1 MPAFPLMAGALAS
14 ALIFVGDS
22 LWQCCAALILLA
34 LAMAA
39 SWGNLRRGLFFI
51 SLGLAGAGVSALVL
65 KPADLPV
72 SHDGMR
78 FEGTVES
85 VAEGRAGL
93 RAVVEVANVDF
104 RQSRGLRCRLVTD
117 QAVSLSPGDIV
128 EFCGEPE
135 PTGKY
140 SAVPFM
146 GISTLVDKADRVSAT
161 VLLAS
166 GRIKVIGYDNSLKY
180 RLSALRDD
188 IAGAFYSSDLSPEAA
203 SLAVAT
209 SLGTGDA
216 MAGVRDRFRATGLSH
231 LLCVSGFHVA
241 IVAWLLALLLWPVKV
256 WSGAGRIRYLLLII
270 GVWAFAVFT
279 GAQPS
284 AVRAAMMVSAFYLCR
299 LLQRK
304 ASPYNSLV
312 LAVGM
317 MLAYNPYW
325 LYSIGFQLSVAAVAG
340 LLVFTGT
347 FNPVAVRYNALWRFF
362 NLFAV
367 PLAAMVATAP
377 VVLFWFHCLPLVSV
391 PVNAFAALVFPVF
404 LLMAFVAVIFSWGL
418 AASLADRLCDLV
430 MRLCDIA
437 VARDG
442 AVLDDVWL
450 SPMAFVGLLVLVVV
464 CGLALHVR
472 NSRGRIALLGI
483 ATISLAVCVIPPQR
497 AGAEAVAIGNA
508 RGSMLLVRNG
518 RDCTMLS
525 THHKAPVNMS
535 DYFAAHGIDS
545 ATVATDGYML
555 HGGKVLCIAAGAK
568 MPRYRADILL
578 VDGTYRGDLDVLI
591 EAHNPQLV
599 LAGANVDASK
609 AAALEGICRRRG
621 VELRHLAAGAVL
633 LR

>member
-299 LLQRK
+299 LLQRN

-525 THHKAPVNMS
+525 TRHKAPVNMS